1 MGTER
6 LHMTEDQRL
15 WQSVQ
20 NGNPEALRRL
30 YQQFKD
36 GLLTAA
42 TMMLHDRA
50 SAEDCLHDVF
60 VTLAAEAQRIQIRR
74 NLKAYLTTCVVN
86 RARDYLR
93 KKERRNVS
101 LEDLA
106 VPPAGRDDTAAG
118 RTDPA
123 EVLVEKE
130 ESAKLLLALGQLPVE
145 QREVITLHLRTDM
158 TFKEIAATKEISIN
172 TAQSRYR
179 YGIDKLRKLLNEED
193 VPK

>member
-1 MGTER
+1 
-6 LHMTEDQRL
+6 MTEDQRL

-20 NGNPEALRRL
+20 NGNPDALRRL

-36 GLLTAA
+36 QLLTAA
-42 TMMLHDRA
+42 VMMLHERA
-50 SAEDCLHDVF
+50 LAEDCLHDVF
-60 VTLAAEAQRIQIRR
+60 VTLAAEAHRIRIRR
-74 NLKAYLTTCVVN
+74 SLKAYLTTCVVN

-123 EVLVEKE
+123 ELLAEKE
-130 ESAKLLLALGQLPVE
+130 ESAKLLRVLGQLPLE

-179 YGIDKLRKLLNEED
+179 YGIDKLRKLLSEEE
-193 VPK
+193 VSK

>member
-1 MGTER
+1 
-6 LHMTEDQRL
+6 MTEDQRL

-20 NGNPEALRRL
+20 NGNPDGLRRL

-42 TMMLHDRA
+42 MMILHNTA
-50 SAEDCLHDVF
+50 AAEDCLHDVF

-74 NLKAYLTTCVVN
+74 SLKAYLTTCVVN

-101 LEDLA
+101 LDDLA
-106 VPPAGRDDTAAG
+106 VPPAGRDDNAAD

-123 EVLVEKE
+123 ELLLEKE
-130 ESAKLLLALGQLPVE
+130 ESMKLLRAMTELPAE
-145 QREVITLHLRTDM
+145 QREVVVLHLRADM
-158 TFKEIAATKEISIN
+158 TFKEIAESKEISIN

-179 YGIDKLRKLLNEED
+179 YGIDKLRKILSEQEIS
-193 VPK
+193 P

>member
-1 MGTER
+1 MVTER

-20 NGNPEALRRL
+20 NGNPDALRRL

-42 TMMLHDRA
+42 MMMLHDRA

-74 NLKAYLTTCVVN
+74 SLKAYLTICVVN

-123 EVLVEKE
+123 ELLAEKE
-130 ESAKLLLALGQLPVE
+130 ESAKLLRVLGQLPLE

-158 TFKEIAATKEISIN
+158 TFKEIAAMKEISIN

-179 YGIDKLRKLLNEED
+179 YGIDKLRKLLSEEE

>member
-1 MGTER
+1 
-6 LHMTEDQRL
+6 MTEDQRL

-20 NGNPEALRRL
+20 NGNPDALRRL

-42 TMMLHDRA
+42 TMMLRDVA
-50 SAEDCLHDVF
+50 AAEDCLHDVF
-60 VTLAAEAQRIQIRR
+60 VTLAAEAHRIRIRR
-74 NLKAYLTTCVVN
+74 SLKAYLTTCVVN

-93 KKERRNVS
+93 KKDRRNVS

-106 VPPAGRDDTAAG
+106 VPPAGRDDSAAG

-123 EVLVEKE
+123 EVLAEKE
-130 ESAKLLLALGQLPVE
+130 ASMKLLQALGELPVE
-145 QREVITLHLRTDM
+145 QREVITLHLRADM

-179 YGIDKLRKLLNEED
+179 YGIDKMRKLLNEME